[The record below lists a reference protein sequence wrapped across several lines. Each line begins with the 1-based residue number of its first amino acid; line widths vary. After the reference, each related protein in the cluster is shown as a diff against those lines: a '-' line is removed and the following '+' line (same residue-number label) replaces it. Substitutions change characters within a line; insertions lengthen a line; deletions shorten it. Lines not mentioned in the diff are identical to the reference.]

1 MEDTATVL
9 RQFSNSL
16 DHLAKLHGAT
26 LTREIALMYFN
37 ALQHYDEGDV
47 HSAIERAT
55 QASPW
60 FPKPVDLIKSIDEE
74 QDRQYRLWVKAD
86 NERGKKRHPREC
98 LDAWKGSHGLGQCV
112 CGANVTV
119 VGEDGLAT
127 VVARE
132 KQKDPAP
139 E

>member
-1 MEDTATVL
+1 MEDTDTVV

-16 DHLAKLHGAT
+16 EHLAKLHGTT
-26 LTREIALMYFN
+26 LTSEIALMYFN
-37 ALQHYDEGDV
+37 ALQPYDEEDV

-74 QDRQYRLWVKAD
+74 QERQYRLWVKAD
-86 NERGKKRHPREC
+86 NERGKKRHTQEC

-119 VGEDGLAT
+119 VGDDGLAT